1 MESECTIL
9 KIRAGVF
16 LKSDCLSTLNQFLD
30 EHSSKVKPLIYAL
43 PYDAVPI
50 KDLATALNVIGQENV
65 LLDLPNIFK
74 QKINAL
80 SGFTALE
87 ESKEEIQSDF
97 TTENSAAYKWN
108 QNLLS
113 ILVMLVVKI
122 AI

>member
-30 EHSSKVKPLIYAL
+30 EHSSQVKPLIYAL

-97 TTENSAAYKWN
+97 TTKNSAAYKWN

-113 ILVMLVVKI
+113 ILLMLVVKI